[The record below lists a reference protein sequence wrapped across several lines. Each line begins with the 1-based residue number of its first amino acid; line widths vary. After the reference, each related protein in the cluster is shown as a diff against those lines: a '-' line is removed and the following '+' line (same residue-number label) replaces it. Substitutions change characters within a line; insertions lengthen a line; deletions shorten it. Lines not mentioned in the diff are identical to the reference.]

1 MSGEQGK
8 TEIMFLISNKV
19 LLIMKFNSLTV
30 KTKLGVNLT
39 GSVKVLLLLGSLF
52 GLPAPWFYNGNNMKK
67 HPL

>member
-1 MSGEQGK
+1 MFGELGK

-39 GSVKVLLLLGSLF
+39 GSVKVLLLLWVPFWSSC
-52 GLPAPWFYNGNNMKK
+52 
-67 HPL
+67 PLVL